1 MRFRLLAILLTG
13 LLLQAIHA
21 QNTEYANH
29 ISRSFR
35 VGHGLSVE
43 IANKYGRIQVIP
55 WDNDSVRFDID
66 IKLRAKDRQKLEKM
80 KQNIDFE
87 FTKGQYYLIARTS
100 FGEAGS
106 DVFKDLV
113 DIASAYLSSSNSVSI
128 NYTLR
133 VPDYLTLKIENKFGD
148 VLFDDH
154 QGNINLTLSFGNLK
168 ANRLTGRS
176 ELKLTQGD
184 GEIGY
189 LREGR
194 IEMSYGDLHLTE
206 AGKLDTKTQSCV
218 ITIDK
223 LGSLSM
229 NSRRDKLFLH
239 NAGTISGESYFS
251 RILIGSLHNNIETR
265 SRYGDISINDIRRTF
280 SNIVITSELT
290 HVVLLFERPMLFD
303 LDLTHNQAVT
313 FVYPKNLSRLT
324 TKVINAE
331 DKMFSTKGVVGSGTP
346 QSSVVISATRKCNVT
361 LSQK

>member
-1 MRFRLLAILLTG
+1 MRFRLLTILLTG
-13 LLLQAIHA
+13 LMLPAIHA
-21 QNTEYANH
+21 QNTDYAQRL
-29 ISRSFR
+29 SRSFR

-43 IANKYGRIQVIP
+43 ITNKYGRIQVIP
-55 WDNDSVRFDID
+55 WDADSVRFDID
-66 IKLRAKDRQKLEKM
+66 LKLRAKDRQKLEKM
-80 KQNIDFE
+80 KQNLDFE

-113 DIASAYLSSSNSVSI
+113 DIASAYLSSSNSVTI
-128 NYTLR
+128 NYTVW
-133 VPDYLTLKIENKFGD
+133 VPAHITLKIENKFGD

-154 QGNINLTLSFGNLK
+154 QGNINLDLSFGNLK

-176 ELKLTQGD
+176 EIHLTQGD

-189 LREGR
+189 LREGL

-206 AGKLDTKTQSCV
+206 AGKLETKSQSCV

-223 LGSLSM
+223 LGSLNM

-239 NAGTISGESYFS
+239 NAGNITGETYFS
-251 RILIGSLHNNIETR
+251 RVLIGTLHHNIALK

-280 SNIVITSELT
+280 NTVELTSELT
-290 HVVLLFERPMLFD
+290 HLVLLFERPMLFG
-303 LDLTHNQAVT
+303 LDLTHNQSVA

-324 TKVINAE
+324 TKVLNAE
-331 DKMFSTKGVVGSGTP
+331 DKMFSTKGIIGSGTP
-346 QSSVVISATRKCNVT
+346 QSNVTIRALRKCSVT
-361 LSQK
+361 ISQK